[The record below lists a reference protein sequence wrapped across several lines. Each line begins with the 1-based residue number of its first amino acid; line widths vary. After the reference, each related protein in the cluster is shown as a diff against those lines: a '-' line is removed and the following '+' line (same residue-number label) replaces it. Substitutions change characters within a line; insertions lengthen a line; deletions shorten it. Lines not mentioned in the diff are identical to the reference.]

1 MTHPIDAAQLLLF
14 VQLLEK
20 YPNETHLRAFPP
32 NGGINRDLGA
42 RVGVMDRD
50 LELIQ
55 QWNQE
60 GRGLYVVINN
70 GGNNDASIVCGKAL
84 FVEWDDKPIEWQI
97 NAWEELGLPR
107 PTCQVLTG
115 GKSVHSY
122 WRTNTLSVARWRE
135 LQERLIHHAGCDP
148 TIKNPSRVMRAP
160 GCWYIDAN
168 GQHVAQSQLINVTD
182 IATHGDDFDALLPAL
197 PAPPK
202 PVEILS
208 KGPKR
213 DRVSTLSEI
222 AAALDVIPARLPGG
236 NTYELYRNVL
246 WGLKAAVTDA
256 GYSERVAIELM
267 EAHSPSKVCG
277 WNIEQIANSGG
288 SQISAG
294 TFWHHAKQFGWSC
307 DAR

>member
-20 YPNETHLRAFPP
+20 YPNETHVRAFPP

-42 RVGVMDRD
+42 RVGVLDRD
-50 LELIQ
+50 LDRIQ

-135 LQERLIHHAGCDP
+135 LQERLIHQAQRAKEPNYRQQRLLKRRNARHLLKSKVPKLRPLSEPGNKVQKPLPIDRGSYVALLDASVRALKVENATGVELL
-148 TIKNPSRVMRAP
+148 NPLGNHSLL
-160 GCWYIDAN
+160 
-168 GQHVAQSQLINVTD
+168 SQLGMQGHGWLQAVTKF
-182 IATHGDDFDALLPAL
+182 HRHYALAAGSTDSLLKYQARR
-197 PAPPK
+197 
-202 PVEILS
+202 VEAGEAMRS
-208 KGPKR
+208 KTKWVRGM
-213 DRVSTLSEI
+213 
-222 AAALDVIPARLPGG
+222 AAAKLL
-236 NTYELYRNVL
+236 YE
-246 WGLKAAVTDA
+246 T
-256 GYSERVAIELM
+256 
-267 EAHSPSKVCG
+267 
-277 WNIEQIANSGG
+277 
-288 SQISAG
+288 
-294 TFWHHAKQFGWSC
+294 
-307 DAR
+307 

>member
-1 MTHPIDAAQLLLF
+1 MTHSIDAAQLLNF

-20 YPNETHLRAFPP
+20 YPNETHVRAFPP
-32 NGGINRDLGA
+32 NGGINADLGA
-42 RVGVMDRD
+42 RVGVLDRD
-50 LELIQ
+50 LDRIQ

-60 GRGLYVVINN
+60 GRGIYVVINN
-70 GGNNDASIVCGKAL
+70 GGNNDASIRCGTAL
-84 FVEWDDKPIEWQI
+84 FVEWDDKPIDWQI
-97 NAWEELGLPR
+97 HAWEELGLPR
-107 PTCQVLTG
+107 PTCQVMTG

-122 WRTNTLSVARWRE
+122 WRTNTLTVAGWRE
-135 LQERLIHHAGCDP
+135 LQGRLIHHAGCDP

-160 GCWYIDAN
+160 GCWYVNAN
-168 GQHVAQSQLINVTD
+168 GEHLAQSQLINVTD
-182 IATHGDDFDALLPAL
+182 LPTHGDEFDALLPPL

-202 PVEILS
+202 HVEILP
-208 KGPKR
+208 KGRKR

-222 AAALDVIPARLPGG
+222 ATALDVIPTRLPGG

-256 GYSERVAIELM
+256 GYSDQVAIELM

-277 WNIEQIANSGG
+277 WNIEQVANSGG

-307 DAR
+307 NAS